1 MSLPRYRLV
10 EIVGR
15 GGMGEVWLADDLMLQ
30 RQVAVKFLTS
40 TDGSASDQLL
50 AEARSAAAL
59 VHPYICSIYEVT
71 SLDQRPCIV
80 MEYVRG
86 ETLERRLRGGPMPPT
101 EGLRLAEEIAE
112 ALDAAHKRRIVHRDL
127 KPANVMVTEDD
138 HVKVMDFGLAA
149 QIAAPGAGEVEAVTV
164 AATGLVPGTPA
175 YMAPEQI
182 RGEAPDRRTD
192 IFAFGIL
199 VYELLTGGNPFA
211 RTGLGATIAAILSEP
226 VTRLDERPGISR
238 TLAAAV
244 ARMLAK
250 DSADRPQSFSE
261 VRTELRRAAIES
273 ALTGSHPSL
282 SIIDRASNEP
292 ARKLVGRT
300 TERAQIVASVTQA
313 ASGTGG
319 VIVLSGE
326 RGVGKTRLAEHAL
339 EVARQCGCLTLVGR
353 CYEEPGSPALI
364 PYIELL
370 EDASRLMPAAVFRQV
385 IGPSA
390 PELAKL
396 MPELHQLFPD
406 MAAPLELPPELRQR
420 FLFTTVR
427 DFLLRCSG
435 VRPLAILIDDIQ
447 WADDS
452 SIQLT
457 AQLAPHLSKAPLLL
471 IATFR
476 DAELSGE
483 APKSALQQFV
493 GRVRGSV
500 RDPASP
506 RTVKTAFHQLAS
518 QGHAR
523 LISLRPFTEADVQ
536 ALLATFAPETPPAGV
551 VKQFLEQTGGNPFFI
566 VELCRHLND
575 EGRLLSARGRWKR
588 DVRFE
593 DIDIPESVRVVV
605 ERRLQRA
612 SSTTQD
618 VLKAAAALSR
628 PFDLDLLQAVAGVGD
643 DALIS
648 ALDEAEASRLL
659 LGPTGRQDSMWRFP
673 HQLICQTLTQA
684 TPTLRRQRL
693 HQRAADAMERAVPAG
708 RYHAADLARHL
719 YSAGRLADAART
731 SRALVGAADAA
742 YNVYATEEAI
752 HHYRC
757 ALEVLDDGANDP
769 LRRHVEERVADL
781 LGLLG
786 DRDAA
791 TERYRALAAAYDALR
806 APIDHARILRKLGT
820 LLWQSGDR
828 TQAVGLYELAQRALE
843 ASAEPIE
850 AAHLYQELGL
860 AAFRSGDNQRA
871 IEWAER
877 AVEAAES
884 ALANDSNA
892 TADLRRA
899 ATAAIAHATNTIGVA
914 LARSGELDAARER
927 IERSV
932 GAARDLGLLDVAC
945 RAYANLGVLY
955 SSVEPQRAIEVSL
968 TGLELASKIG
978 APSLQSYLYAN
989 LAAAYC
995 ALTDRCET
1003 EGLQAAQAAA
1013 DLDREIGQLDHLA
1026 VPLIVL
1032 AQIYQCRGELHQAQ
1046 QHYEEALALAE
1057 RANEPQLIV
1066 PCYDGLATICLDR
1079 GDRGRAEQYMERS
1092 RQLCERTGVDPD
1104 ALLLLPFLS

>member
-1 MSLPRYRLV
+1 MSQPRYRLV
-10 EIVGR
+10 EI
-15 GGMGEVWLADDLMLQ
+15 GGMGEVWLADDLMLE

-40 TDGSASDQLL
+40 STDGNASDQLL

-86 ETLERRLRGGPMPPT
+86 ETLERRLRGGPMTPAD
-101 EGLRLAEEIAE
+101 GLRLAEEIAE

-138 HVKVMDFGLAA
+138 HVKVMDFGLAT
-149 QIAAPGAGEVEAVTV
+149 QIAAPGAVEVETVTV
-164 AATGLVPGTPA
+164 PGAGLIPGTPA
-175 YMAPEQI
+175 YMSPEQI

-199 VYELLTGGNPFA
+199 VYELLTGVNPFA
-211 RTGLGATIAAILSEP
+211 RTGLGATVAAILSEP
-226 VTRLDERPGISR
+226 VAGLDDQRPGIPR
-238 TLAAAV
+238 ALAAAV

-250 DSADRPQSFSE
+250 DSADRFQSFSE
-261 VRTELRRAAIES
+261 VRTELRRAALESTTAASQS
-273 ALTGSHPSL
+273 ALSL
-282 SIIDRASNEP
+282 IERASNEP
-292 ARKLVGRT
+292 VRTLVGRT
-300 TERAQIVASVTQA
+300 TERAQIAASVTQA
-313 ASGTGG
+313 ASGAGG
-319 VIVLSGE
+319 VLVLSGE

-339 EVARQCGCLTLVGR
+339 EVARRCGCLTLVGR

-370 EDASRLMPAAVFRQV
+370 EDASRLMPAAAFRQV

-396 MPELHQLFPD
+396 LPELHQLCPD
-406 MAAPLELPPELRQR
+406 MPAPMELPPELRQR

-427 DFLLRCSG
+427 DFLLRCSR

-452 SIQLT
+452 TIQLT
-457 AQLAPHLSKAPLLL
+457 AQLAPHVSKAPLLL

-476 DAELSGE
+476 DAELSSE

-493 GRVRGSV
+493 GRVRGNV

-506 RTVKTAFHQLAS
+506 RTVKAAFHQLAS

-523 LISLRPFTEADVQ
+523 LISLRPFTDADVQ
-536 ALLATFAPETPPAGV
+536 ALLATFAPETPPPGV

-566 VELCRHLND
+566 VELCRHLSD
-575 EGRLLSARGRWKR
+575 EGRLLTAHGRWRR
-588 DVRFE
+588 DVQFE

-618 VLKAAAALSR
+618 VLRAAAVLSR
-628 PFDLDLLQAVAGVGD
+628 PFDLDLLQAVAGVDD

-659 LGPTGRQDSMWRFP
+659 QGPTGRQDSTWRFP

-693 HQRAADAMERAVPAG
+693 HLRAADAMEHAGPAS

-719 YSAGRLADAART
+719 YCAGRLADAART
-731 SRALVGAADAA
+731 SRALVAAADAA
-742 YNVYATEEAI
+742 YTVYATEEAI

-757 ALEVLDDGANDP
+757 ALEVLDGGSNDT

-781 LGLLG
+781 LALIG

-791 TERYRALAAAYDALR
+791 TERYHALAAAYEALGT
-806 APIDHARILRKLGT
+806 AIDHARILRKLGT
-820 LLWQSGDR
+820 LRWQSGDR
-828 TQAVGLYELAQRALE
+828 AEAMRLYERAQRALE
-843 ASAEPIE
+843 ASAAPLET
-850 AAHLYQELGL
+850 AHLYQELGL

-877 AVEAAES
+877 AVQAAES
-884 ALANDSNA
+884 ALANDSGA

-914 LARSGELDAARER
+914 LARSGQLDAARER

-955 SSVEPQRAIEVSL
+955 SSVEPQRAIDVSL
-968 TGLELASKIG
+968 TGLQLASKIG

-1046 QHYEEALALAE
+1046 QHYEEALGLAE